1 MTEPMNKQE
10 AEFAILGAGVIG
22 SIVGA
27 HLARAGHSVVMLV
40 RERRAA
46 QIQSEGL
53 RIKGLSDFSVPVR
66 TLTDASQLRGVGTL
80 IVATKTP
87 GTEQALEPLRNAQI
101 GVAFSIQNG
110 LWKNEALARAFGAD
124 RVLGC
129 LANTSGEV
137 LPSGEVLFT
146 RNVNIYVGELAGGLS
161 ARAQRIAQTLD
172 AAGVRSSAVPDVL
185 AREWTKFVGW
195 AGLMVM
201 SITTRTAT
209 WRYLTDAD
217 CAVVLVRLVREVAS
231 IAQAAGVE
239 LVNENTL
246 LPLQG
251 ILSGSDQSAIE
262 AVLSAGAAFKANA
275 PDHRMS
281 SLQDLEAGR
290 PLEIEE
296 TLGYAVR
303 KAAELR
309 VQVPLL
315 ESFYHLAAAIDRTQR
330 SRQA

>member
-1 MTEPMNKQE
+1 MSEQR

-22 SIVGA
+22 SIIGA
-27 HLARAGHSVVMLV
+27 HLARAGRSVVMLV
-40 RERRAA
+40 RERRAR

-53 RIKGLSDFSVPVR
+53 RIKGLSDFSIPVP
-66 TLTDASQLRGVGTL
+66 TLTDASQLRSAGTL

-87 GTEQALEPLRNAQI
+87 GTEQALEPLRNTEI

-110 LWKNEALARAFGAD
+110 LWKNEALARALGAE

-146 RNVNIYVGELAGGLS
+146 RNVNVYVGELAGGMS
-161 ARAQRIAQTLD
+161 ARAERIAQTLE
-172 AAGVRSSAVPDVL
+172 AAGVRSAAVPDVL

-195 AGLMVM
+195 AGLMLM

-217 CAVVLVRLVREVAS
+217 CAFVLVRLVREVAA
-231 IAQAAGVE
+231 IAKAAGVA

-251 ILSGSDQSAIE
+251 IVTGSDEAAVA
-262 AVLSAGAAFKANA
+262 AVLSAGEGFRKNA

-290 PLEIEE
+290 QLEIEE

-309 VQVPLL
+309 VPVPLL

-330 SRQA
+330 SRPS

>member
-1 MTEPMNKQE
+1 MNNE
-10 AEFAILGAGVIG
+10 RAEFAILGAGVIG
-22 SIVGA
+22 SIIGA

-40 RERRAA
+40 RERRAR

-53 RIKGLSDFSVPVR
+53 CIKGLSDFCVPVA
-66 TLTDASQLRGVGTL
+66 TLTDASQLRSAGTL

-110 LWKNEALARAFGAD
+110 LWKNEALARLLGPD

-137 LPSGEVLFT
+137 LPAGEVLFT
-146 RNVNIYVGELAGGLS
+146 RNVNIYIGELAGGVS
-161 ARAQRIAQTLD
+161 ARAQRIAQTL
-172 AAGVRSSAVPDVL
+172 AASGVRSTAVADVL

-195 AGLMVM
+195 AGLMLM
-201 SITTRTAT
+201 SITTRAAT
-209 WRYLTDAD
+209 WHYLSDAD
-217 CAVVLVRLVREVAS
+217 CAFVLVRLVREVAA
-231 IAQAAGVE
+231 IAKAAGVE
-239 LVNENTL
+239 LVDEDTL
-246 LPLQG
+246 LPLTG
-251 ILSGSDQSAIE
+251 ILTGADREAIA
-262 AVLSAGAAFKANA
+262 AVLSAGQGFRKNA

-303 KAAELR
+303 KAAELH
-309 VQVPLL
+309 VPVPLL

-330 SRQA
+330 ARPA